1 MEKFLDLTRIETFD
15 KCIKMIE
22 SSTELIHLKHCKN
35 YFELYNVWFFVLE
48 DKKQLF
54 EKKLELKYVELEKK
68 LKNCNK
74 KNVKKNYIIVLK

>member
-22 SSTELIHLKHCKN
+22 SSTELIHLTHCKN

-68 LKNCNK
+68 LKNCN
-74 KNVKKNYIIVLK
+74 

>member
-1 MEKFLDLTRIETFD
+1 MEKYLDLTRIETFD

-35 YFELYNVWFFVLE
+35 YFDLYNVWFFVLE

-54 EKKLELKYVELEKK
+54 EKKLELKNIELKKK
-68 LKNCNK
+68 LKNCN
-74 KNVKKNYIIVLK
+74 

>member
-1 MEKFLDLTRIETFD
+1 MEKFIDLTRIKTFD

-35 YFELYNVWFFVLE
+35 YFELYNVWFFVSE

-54 EKKLELKYVELEKK
+54 EKKLELKNIELKEK
-68 LKNCNK
+68 LKNCN
-74 KNVKKNYIIVLK
+74 

>member
-1 MEKFLDLTRIETFD
+1 MEKYLDLTRIETFD
-15 KCIKMIE
+15 KCIEMIE

-35 YFELYNVWFFVLE
+35 YFELYNVWFFVSE

-68 LKNCNK
+68 LKN
-74 KNVKKNYIIVLK
+74 

>member
-22 SSTELIHLKHCKN
+22 NSTELIHLKHCKN
-35 YFELYNVWFFVLE
+35 YFELYNVWFFVSE

-54 EKKLELKYVELEKK
+54 EKNLELKYVELEKK
-68 LKNCNK
+68 LKNCN
-74 KNVKKNYIIVLK
+74 

>member
-54 EKKLELKYVELEKK
+54 EKKLELKNIELKEK
-68 LKNCNK
+68 LKNCN
-74 KNVKKNYIIVLK
+74 

>member
-1 MEKFLDLTRIETFD
+1 MEKLLDLTRIETFD

-35 YFELYNVWFFVLE
+35 YFELYNVWFFVSK

-54 EKKLELKYVELEKK
+54 EKKLELKNIELKEK
-68 LKNCNK
+68 LKNCN
-74 KNVKKNYIIVLK
+74 

>member
-22 SSTELIHLKHCKN
+22 SSTKLIHLKHCKN
-35 YFELYNVWFFVLE
+35 YFELYNVWFFVSE

-54 EKKLELKYVELEKK
+54 EKKLELKNIELKKKIKK
-68 LKNCNK
+68 L
-74 KNVKKNYIIVLK
+74 

>member
-1 MEKFLDLTRIETFD
+1 MEKLFDLTRIETFD

-35 YFELYNVWFFVLE
+35 YFELYNVWFFVSE

-74 KNVKKNYIIVLK
+74 KNVKKN

>member
-74 KNVKKNYIIVLK
+74 KNVKKN

>member
-1 MEKFLDLTRIETFD
+1 MEKYLDLTRIEIFD

-35 YFELYNVWFFVLE
+35 YFELYNVWFFISE

-54 EKKLELKYVELEKK
+54 EKKLELKNIELKEK
-68 LKNCNK
+68 LKNVK
-74 KNVKKNYIIVLK
+74 KNVKKN

>member
-22 SSTELIHLKHCKN
+22 SSTKLIHLKHCKN
-35 YFELYNVWFFVLE
+35 YFDLYNVWFFISE

-54 EKKLELKYVELEKK
+54 EKKLELKNIELKEK
-68 LKNCNK
+68 LKNCN
-74 KNVKKNYIIVLK
+74 

>member
-22 SSTELIHLKHCKN
+22 SSTKLIHLKHCKN
-35 YFELYNVWFFVLE
+35 YFDLYNVWFFISE

-54 EKKLELKYVELEKK
+54 EKKLELKNIELEKK
-68 LKNCNK
+68 LKNCN
-74 KNVKKNYIIVLK
+74 

>member
-22 SSTELIHLKHCKN
+22 SSTKLIHLKHCKN
-35 YFELYNVWFFVLE
+35 YFELYNVWFFVSE

-54 EKKLELKYVELEKK
+54 EKKLELKCIELKKK
-68 LKNCNK
+68 LKKCN
-74 KNVKKNYIIVLK
+74 

>member
-1 MEKFLDLTRIETFD
+1 MEKLFDLTRIETFD

-35 YFELYNVWFFVLE
+35 YFELYNVWFFVSE

-54 EKKLELKYVELEKK
+54 EKKLELKNIELKEK
-68 LKNCNK
+68 LKNCN
-74 KNVKKNYIIVLK
+74 